1 MSIKE
6 DRAEIKSLTRD
17 IGSKHRVYEDT
28 ETQIIEEEF
37 DIVPKN
43 GSRSLFSRDNF
54 LVGMIIVLIGTLS
67 YGVGR
72 ISTIESHNLPIKIT
86 NPVQGDVKGVST
98 TTSIQ
103 KSKKVDVTP
112 DTPAKTNISSES
124 ENLSSV
130 VVASKSSTKYHYPWC
145 SGAKRIAPK
154 NLITFSSI
162 DEARKAGLTPA
173 ANCKGLK

>member
-6 DRAEIKSLTRD
+6 YKGEIKPFSRD
-17 IGSKHRVYEDT
+17 NPKIQGKYEAN
-28 ETQIIEEEF
+28 EPQIIEEEF

-43 GSRSLFSRDNF
+43 GSRSLFSRDNL

-72 ISTIESHNLPIKIT
+72 ISTIESHNLPIKIS